1 MIEEGKRNILKVRE
15 WDENGAILEDQE
27 NETVFLPKQ
36 YTTRDLVVEEEVE
49 VFVFVDNIE
58 ERIAT
63 MHLPDLEVD
72 SFACLTVKSVESYGV
87 FLDSGFPKDIFLP
100 NKLAIYKKFD
110 LGEKRLV
117 YLSTDP
123 LNGKLLASE
132 KLLDYLSEEE
142 QEYAFNEEVLIR
154 IWRQTPMGYRVIIND
169 VSEGMLFKNQVF
181 RPLEIGAKLSAYIK
195 DIRESDGKIDVSLTK
210 QGFKAHIDEHQK
222 TILDKLNEQGG
233 TLPLNDKSAPDLVYA
248 ELQMSK
254 KNFKKAIGALYKK
267 RQIKIEKE
275 GISLC

>member
-36 YTTRDLVVEEEVE
+36 YTTRDLEVEEEVE

-100 NKLAIYKKFD
+100 NKLAIYKKFE

-117 YLSTDP
+117 YVSTDDSDSW
-123 LNGKLLASE
+123 KS
-132 KLLDYLSEEE
+132 STIS
-142 QEYAFNEEVLIR
+142 NEELFLI
-154 IWRQTPMGYRVIIND
+154 
-169 VSEGMLFKNQVF
+169 
-181 RPLEIGAKLSAYIK
+181 
-195 DIRESDGKIDVSLTK
+195 
-210 QGFKAHIDEHQK
+210 
-222 TILDKLNEQGG
+222 
-233 TLPLNDKSAPDLVYA
+233 
-248 ELQMSK
+248 
-254 KNFKKAIGALYKK
+254 
-267 RQIKIEKE
+267 
-275 GISLC
+275 